1 MNDSKEKDRFQISA
15 DELNARMEK
24 KALLHDEPCQKAVLL
39 LEAALDKVLTK
50 LGVNVSEGD
59 IPFQQE
65 QLGIL
70 IMEENREDMAGLQ
83 GFFVFVRKDEDLVPY
98 AWIGS
103 ARLNHLG
110 EGFVDIQFFQDNRLD
125 ETGGIKLIKG

>member
-1 MNDSKEKDRFQISA
+1 VTDKPKTAFQISA
-15 DELNARMEK
+15 DELTSRMEK

-50 LGVNVSEGD
+50 LGVNIEAGD
-59 IPFQQE
+59 IPLQQE
-65 QLGIL
+65 ELGI
-70 IMEENREDMAGLQ
+70 IIVEEAREEMAGLQ
-83 GFFVFVRKDEDLVPY
+83 GFTVIVRRDGDLVPF

-110 EGFVDIQFFQDNRLD
+110 EGFVDIQFFQENRLD